1 MTILQTKYGPVT
13 TDQFDKYRRSI
24 VGRIYAILPMKEEG
38 VDTVNE
44 YIETLNRELVK
55 NIDIFGPCE
64 HILSVV
70 CLLEHLMSENDHA
83 VYRKEVLHCCNII
96 SRIGEANV

>member
-1 MTILQTKYGPVT
+1 MTILQTKYGPLKE
-13 TDQFDKYRRSI
+13 DNFNKYKRSVI
-24 VGRIYAILPMKEEG
+24 GRIYAILPMKEEG
-38 VDTVNE
+38 ANTVTE
-44 YIETLNRELVK
+44 YIESLNRELVK

-70 CLLEHLMSENDHA
+70 CLLEHLISEDDHA
-83 VYRKEVLHCCNII
+83 VYRKEVLHCCSIM